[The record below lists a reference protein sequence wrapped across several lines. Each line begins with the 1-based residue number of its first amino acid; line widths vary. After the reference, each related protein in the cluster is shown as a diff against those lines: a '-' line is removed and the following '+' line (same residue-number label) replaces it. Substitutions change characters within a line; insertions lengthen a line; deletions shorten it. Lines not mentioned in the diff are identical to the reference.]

1 AIACGGWVIDTPGMR
16 TLHVSD
22 AASGLETLFAEIT
35 ELSPLCRFRD
45 CTHEHEPGCAVHEA
59 VAKGVIDPER
69 LARWRKLDL
78 ENRAKTPEMKWSRGR
93 AGRRGV

>member
-1 AIACGGWVIDTPGMR
+1 
-16 TLHVSD
+16 VSD

-45 CTHEHEPGCAVHEA
+45 CTHEHEPGCAVQAA

-78 ENRAKTPEMKWSRGR
+78 ENTAKTPEAQGP
-93 AGRRGV
+93 RRMRR